1 MDPLQARLRPPLP
14 LGNDCALFL
23 DIDGT
28 LLELAATPD
37 RVRPDAELVTLLR
50 ALSARLGGA
59 VALSTGRA
67 IVDADRLFPGLALP
81 IAGQHGNER
90 RAADSSMRRYPPPDP
105 GLERMRR
112 EIERFAARHPDLLLE
127 DKGCTLAVHY
137 RLAPRLA
144 PEVHRVLRAQV
155 AGIGAEWTLQEGN
168 KLVEI
173 RPAARDKGTAIVD
186 FMGEPPFRGRLPAFV
201 GDDLTDEFGFTAVDK
216 LSGWAIKVGPGHTA
230 AHYRL
235 HDVTAVRGW
244 LAAAL
249 TAAPTGGTEIR

>member
-1 MDPLQARLRPPLP
+1 MGPREPRLRPPP
-14 LGNDCALFL
+14 SLGDDCALFL

-37 RVRPDAELVTLLR
+37 HVRPDADLVSLLR
-50 ALSARLGGA
+50 ALSVRLGGA

-67 IVDADRLFPGLALP
+67 IADADRLFPGLALP

-90 RAADSSMRRYPPPDP
+90 RTVDGSMRRHRPPASGVD
-105 GLERMRR
+105 RMRH
-112 EIERFAARHPDLLLE
+112 EIAQFAARHPGLLLE
-127 DKGCTLAVHY
+127 DKGFTLALHY

-144 PEVHRVLRAQV
+144 PQVHQALRAQV
-155 AGIGAEWTLQEGN
+155 ATIGGAWTLQQGN
-168 KLVEI
+168 KLLEI

-186 FMGEPPFRGRLPAFV
+186 FMGESPFRGRAPAFI
-201 GDDLTDEFGFTAVDK
+201 GDDLTDEFGFTAVNK
-216 LSGWAIKVGPGHTA
+216 LGGWSIKVGPGHTA

-235 HDVTAVRGW
+235 HDVAAVRRW

-249 TAAPTGGTEIR
+249 TAPPTSGTEIR

>member
-173 RPAARDKGTAIVD
+173 RPSARDKGTAIVD
-186 FMGEPPFRGRLPAFV
+186 FMGEPPFHGRVPAFV
-201 GDDLTDEFGFTAVDK
+201 GDDLTDEFGFTAVNN
-216 LSGWAIKVGPGHTA
+216 LGGCAIKVGPGHTA
-230 AHYRL
+230 ARYRL
-235 HDVTAVRGW
+235 RDVAAVRSW

-249 TAAPTGGTEIR
+249 TSPSTGGARI